1 MLCLG
6 GLQWQQ
12 LRGKMEQVES
22 KDEKDE
28 EDICHPCWG
37 NQPGRRGA
45 AKKTLLGCRGFGAR
59 KVEVVRSKGMGRR

>member
-1 MLCLG
+1 
-6 GLQWQQ
+6 
-12 LRGKMEQVES
+12 MEQVES

-37 NQPGRRGA
+37 NQPGRRCRGKGGD